1 MALSYKKF
9 LVSSSPMISRSRDS
23 DHIHVWEIIGEELN
37 NIMHTFGYHVHPH
50 STTSVTTEPYIG
62 FFPAMYSVHF

>member
-1 MALSYKKF
+1 
-9 LVSSSPMISRSRDS
+9 MISRSRDS

-62 FFPAMYSVHF
+62 FFPCDVQCALLASRKST